1 MPSFKLVRTIKIK
14 SGDKIS
20 NAFLSTSSLPSIIVI
35 TTVNKI
41 LNEIYSY
48 SINGKLL
55 EYVKDL
61 KTILNPII
69 IKDLYFNEYL
79 IYISKD
85 DRNIV
90 IRKLPFLNLHHIISG
105 FDNISNI
112 CISEDNKILYAVNNE
127 DEQIYVIKDDPKQIN

>member
-1 MPSFKLVRTIKIK
+1 M
-14 SGDKIS
+14 
-20 NAFLSTSSLPSIIVI
+20 
-35 TTVNKI
+35 
-41 LNEIYSY
+41 
-48 SINGKLL
+48 

-127 DEQIYVIKDDPKQIN
+127 DEQIYVIKDDPKQTN